1 MASPGPPQSF
11 VTQLLFPTKV
21 ETCGLGGG
29 DGRGRL
35 AMGKANG
42 PHPPPQHP
50 PPQHP
55 HQSRANTPLWGK
67 EVRLP
72 SLSGT
77 SEDL

>member
-42 PHPPPQHP
+42 PP
-50 PPQHP
+50 
-55 HQSRANTPLWGK
+55 TPN
-67 EVRLP
+67 VPLP
-72 SLSGT
+72 STPTRAEQIHPFG
-77 SEDL
+77 ERK